1 MSTDLVR
8 QDEAWA
14 PPEDEPRGDLLTG
27 LVRVAAGAWLRGA
40 AWGIGVSVRLLQST
54 GDRRQTSA
62 LARDVV
68 EDLQNLFRDLLGI
81 SDVSL
86 EDRIKRLLPAAA
98 APVDARDG
106 NGALDPATLRAE
118 GAELLRQSAD
128 VTHEDA
134 AHPAYAQ
141 ILLALAPDEA
151 RILRL
156 LGAEGPQPAVDV
168 RSTALVRSG
177 EIVAE
182 GLSMIGAEAGVR
194 HIERVDVYLTN
205 LIRLGLIRFSSKPLK
220 DEMPYQVLEAQ
231 PEVLKVLKDTSR
243 ARTVH
248 RTIRL
253 TCFGEGF
260 CEVCLPLE
268 TDELDVSS
276 PESVG

>member
-1 MSTDLVR
+1 MSTELVTR
-8 QDEAWA
+8 GETWR
-14 PPEDEPRGDLLTG
+14 PPEDSGGPLTG

-40 AWGIGVSVRLLQST
+40 AWGVGVSVRLIQSG
-54 GDRRQTSA
+54 GDPRQATE

-81 SDVSL
+81 SDLSL
-86 EDRIKRLLPAAA
+86 EERIKRLLPAAA
-98 APVDARDG
+98 APVEARDR

-128 VTHEDA
+128 VSHDDN

-141 ILLALAPDEA
+141 ILLHLAPDEA

-156 LGAEGPQPAVDV
+156 LAAEGPQPAVDV
-168 RSTALVRSG
+168 RSTQFVRSG
-177 EIVAE
+177 EVVAE
-182 GLSMIGAEAGVR
+182 NLSMIGAEAGVR
-194 HIERVDVYLTN
+194 HDEQVEIYLTN
-205 LIRLGLIRFSSKPLK
+205 LLRLGLLKFSSKPLD

-231 PEVLKVLKDTSR
+231 PEVLEVLKDTSR

-253 TCFGEGF
+253 TSFGEGF

-268 TDELDVSS
+268 ED
-276 PESVG
+276 

>member
-8 QDEAWA
+8 RSDEWR
-14 PPEDEPRGDLLTG
+14 PPEDSGGPDVLTG

-40 AWGIGVSVRLLQST
+40 AWGVGVSVRLVQSAS
-54 GDRRQTSA
+54 DRRQTTE

-86 EDRIKRLLPAAA
+86 EERIKRILPAAA
-98 APVDARDG
+98 APVEARDR

-128 VTHEDA
+128 VSYEDT

-141 ILLALAPDEA
+141 MLLQLAPDEA

-156 LGAEGPQPAVDV
+156 LAAEGPQPAVDV
-168 RSTALVRSG
+168 RSTQFVRGG

-182 GLSMIGAEAGVR
+182 GLSMIGPEAGVR
-194 HIERVDVYLTN
+194 YVEQVDIYLAN
-205 LIRLGLIRFSSKPLK
+205 LKRLGLVRFSSKPLN

-231 PEVLKVLKDTSR
+231 PEVLEVLKDTSR
-243 ARTVH
+243 AKTVH
-248 RTIRL
+248 RTLRL
-253 TCFGEGF
+253 TSFGKGF
-260 CEVCLPLE
+260 CKTCLPL
-268 TDELDVSS
+268 DEQGWS
-276 PESVG
+276 ESVT